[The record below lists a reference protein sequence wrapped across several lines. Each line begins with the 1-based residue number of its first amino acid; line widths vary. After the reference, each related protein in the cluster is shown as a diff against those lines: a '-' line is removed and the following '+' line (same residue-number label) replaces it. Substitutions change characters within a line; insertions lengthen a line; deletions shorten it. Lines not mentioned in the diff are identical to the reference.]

1 MDVLE
6 LAILGLLKEQELHGY
21 ELKKRLAD
29 TLGARGV
36 SYGSLYP
43 ALGRL
48 ETAGAVAV
56 VEDVVAGAAIPLTG
70 SLGGELA
77 AFRARHAAT
86 RGSRGK
92 KVYRI
97 TDRGEQLFAELLTAE
112 STSGEDERL
121 FNLRLAFARY
131 LPAGARIGMLE
142 RRRVYLVERLSRLSV
157 RVRTGRD
164 RLDSYARSLL
174 EHDRETTEHDLS
186 WIDRLLSA
194 ERAAERTTE
203 RPAERTAEPPIEDGP
218 DALLASGAGA
228 YPPEI
233 SSTDLAVTPPVA
245 QSPAVPP
252 AIHIDLSP
260 TSVGAIS
267 ATPHRPA
274 APTTVGNYRPSLSG
288 LRPRTSE
295 ENTTV

>member
-1 MDVLE
+1 MLE

-29 TLGARGV
+29 TLGARSGV

-48 ETAGAVAV
+48 ETAGAVKAV
-56 VEDVVAGAAIPLTG
+56 ESAEAVTVPQTG

-77 AFRARHAAT
+77 AFRARRASS

-92 KVYRI
+92 KVYGI

-112 STSGEDERL
+112 STSAEDERL

-131 LPAGARIGMLE
+131 LPPGARLGLLE
-142 RRRVYLVERLSRLSV
+142 RRRAHLLERLGRLST

-164 RLDSYARSLL
+164 RLDGYAHSLL

-186 WIDRLLSA
+186 WIDRLIA
-194 ERAAERTTE
+194 TE
-203 RPAERTAEPPIEDGP
+203 RSGGQQVALVEAAPAAADPPFPSSLSPTATS
-218 DALLASGAGA
+218 A
-228 YPPEI
+228 
-233 SSTDLAVTPPVA
+233 TPS
-245 QSPAVPP
+245 SPAVPSSP
-252 AIHIDLSP
+252 LVPSSP
-260 TSVGAIS
+260 TGMSTMGS
-267 ATPHRPA
+267 T
-274 APTTVGNYRPSLSG
+274 YRPSLSG
-288 LRPRTSE
+288 LRPPTSE
-295 ENTTV
+295 ENSTV

>member
-1 MDVLE
+1 MYRSDTSAILVFMLE

-29 TLGARGV
+29 TLGARSGV

-48 ETAGAVAV
+48 ETAGAVKAV
-56 VEDVVAGAAIPLTG
+56 ESADVVPIPLTG

-77 AFRARHAAT
+77 AFRARRASS

-92 KVYRI
+92 KVYGI

-112 STSGEDERL
+112 STSAEDERL

-131 LPAGARIGMLE
+131 LPPGARLGLLE
-142 RRRVYLVERLSRLSV
+142 RRRAHLLERLGRLST

-164 RLDSYARSLL
+164 RLDGYAHSLL

-186 WIDRLLSA
+186 WIDRLIA
-194 ERAAERTTE
+194 TE
-203 RPAERTAEPPIEDGP
+203 RSGGHPTAGTQRVGHGNFCHTPQSRNIQQRSTRQHRNIQQSHRQINHGEHLPAEPVRSPP
-218 DALLASGAGA
+218 
-228 YPPEI
+228 
-233 SSTDLAVTPPVA
+233 
-245 QSPAVPP
+245 
-252 AIHIDLSP
+252 
-260 TSVGAIS
+260 
-267 ATPHRPA
+267 PH
-274 APTTVGNYRPSLSG
+274 L
-288 LRPRTSE
+288 
-295 ENTTV
+295 

>member
-1 MDVLE
+1 
-6 LAILGLLKEQELHGY
+6 
-21 ELKKRLAD
+21 LKKRLAD

-56 VEDVVAGAAIPLTG
+56 VESAAAGVAIPLTG

-194 ERAAERTTE
+194 ERAAERT
-203 RPAERTAEPPIEDGP
+203 AERAAEHTAEPPVEDGL
-218 DALLASGAGA
+218 DAPVASDADA
-228 YPPEI
+228 DPSEI
-233 SSTDLAVTPPVA
+233 SSPALAVTPPVA
-245 QSPAVPP
+245 QSPAAAP
-252 AIHIDLSP
+252 AIRIDLSP
-260 TSVGAIS
+260 ISVDVISETPHIS
-267 ATPHRPA
+267 ATPRSSATPHSSATSHRPA

-288 LRPRTSE
+288 LHPRTSE